1 MNQAEAGGWTP
12 LALAVAMGDK
22 KTVEELL
29 KNSKID
35 LDVRID
41 GKTAREIAK
50 EAERFEILEMIQAEQ

>member
-1 MNQAEAGGWTP
+1 
-12 LALAVAMGDK
+12 MGDK